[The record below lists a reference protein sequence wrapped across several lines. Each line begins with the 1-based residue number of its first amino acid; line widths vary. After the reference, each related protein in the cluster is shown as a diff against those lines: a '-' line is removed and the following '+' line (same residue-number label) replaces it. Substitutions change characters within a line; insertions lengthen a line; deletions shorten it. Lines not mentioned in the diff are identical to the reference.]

1 MYINSFGTSQHN
13 QPSKIDNKTQSNA
26 QQQATQSKQAMK
38 QDVVS
43 ISQYAQ
49 ELFNIDFMQ
58 QEVSHPVKDETGYSQ
73 EFISRIGSHPER
85 PKKKKKEK

>member
-1 MYINSFGTSQHN
+1 MYINSSGASQHK
-13 QPSKIDNKTQSNA
+13 QASKIDNKTQSTS

-49 ELFNIDFMQ
+49 ELFNIDSKQ
-58 QEVSHPVKDETGYSQ
+58 QEVSDPVKGEIEYSQ
-73 EFISRIGSHPER
+73 MLRNEGGSHPER
-85 PKKKKKEK
+85 PKKKKK